1 MKKAVVILYL
11 LISLGSFS
19 QTIYYVKTTGND
31 ANNGTSWATAFKTVQ
46 RALATAIITGDQ
58 IWVAAG
64 VYYPDEGNGMID
76 NDRAVSFSLKNEVAV
91 YGGFAGTESLLSQ
104 RNWTLNTTTLSGDID
119 QVAGNAANSYHVIKN
134 SSVNNTAILDG
145 FTITDGNANVSG
157 NNQGG
162 GIYNANSS
170 PTLTN
175 CIFSANSAFEGGG
188 IYNASSSSYITN
200 CSFTGNIASRD
211 GGAGMYL
218 SGTEST
224 TIINCTFSKN
234 NATGLFS
241 SGGALYIYLSS
252 PIISNCSFATNTA
265 TAGSAIVISSASP
278 TLANC
283 IVWGNGD
290 EIATLSG
297 SPTVSYSIVKGG
309 YAGTGN
315 LDRDPI
321 FVDPA
326 NSNLRLRSC
335 SPAINIGNNAALILN
350 PDLDG
355 NPRIVN
361 TTIDMG
367 AFEFQG
373 SFSPCPTGIY
383 YVRTTGNDANDGL
396 SWATAFKTVQ
406 KALAA
411 PILSDDHQIWV
422 AGGVYYPDE
431 GNGFIDNDRAVS
443 FSLINE
449 VAVYGGFAGTESL
462 LSQRNWTINV
472 TVLSGDIDQV
482 AGNTGNSYH
491 VIKNSSV
498 NNTAILDGFTIT
510 DGNAES
516 STNQL
521 GGGIWNINS
530 SPAISNCIFSL
541 NNAAFEGGGIYNQ
554 SSSSSFTNCSFTGNN
569 AFRDGGG
576 GIYNNNSSLTLT
588 NCNFI
593 SNTAT
598 NGGGILNS
606 NSSTTLLNCDF
617 SGNSTI
623 GLAGIWGGAG
633 IANLSSSSANLTDCN
648 FNNNNSHRLGGGIH
662 SNNSSLTLSGGTFT
676 GNSARNGGGMY
687 NLNSTISVSN
697 CGFSLNSALEG
708 GAVHNLGTDYAFN
721 RCSFTS
727 NTASRDGGGAMY
739 LSGGLTNRIFNCTF
753 SKNNTTD
760 LISQGGALYN
770 YFSSP
775 LISNCSFATNTA
787 TAGGAIVNNNSSPA
801 LANCILWGNGDEI
814 VTLSGSPTVI
824 YSIVK
829 GGYAGTGNLD
839 KDPIFVD
846 PVNNNLRLRSCS
858 PAIDVGNNALTL
870 NPDLD
875 GNTRIINTT
884 VDMGAFEFQGS
895 FSPCP
900 PGIYYVKT
908 TGSDANDGL
917 SWATAFKTVQKA
929 LSAPILSDDHQIWV
943 AAGVYYPDEG
953 NGMIDNDRA
962 VSFSLINEVAV
973 YGGFAGTESLLS
985 QRNWT
990 INVTT
995 LSGDI
1000 DQVIGN
1006 AGNSYHVIKNS
1017 SVNNTA
1023 ILDGFTITGGNAD
1036 GSSNN
1041 QGGGIWNI
1049 NSSPAILNCTLSANT
1064 AFEGGGI
1071 YNQSSSSSFT
1081 NCSFTG
1087 NTATRDGGG
1096 GIYNMSSTLNLT
1108 NCSFTSNTA
1117 TNGGGILNSNS
1128 STTLSNCIF
1137 STNSSSGVIYGGAG
1151 IANLSSSSATLT
1163 DCTFSNNT
1171 SVKDGGGIFCNNS
1184 SITLSGGSITGNNA
1198 HNGGGIY
1205 SINSMMIVSNCSF
1218 SSNSA
1223 LEGGAVYNSSTNYF
1237 FNRCSFTGNTASR
1250 DGGGG
1255 MYLSAGTSNTIINCT
1270 FSKNYTTGSTSKGGA
1285 LYIYSSSPYISNC
1298 SFATNTATG
1307 GGAMIISSATPTL
1320 VNCIVWGN
1328 GDEIAT
1334 LSGSA
1339 TVSYSIVKSG
1349 YAGVGNLN
1357 KDPLFVDATNN
1368 NLRLQ
1373 NCSPA
1378 IDVGNNAASILNP
1391 DLDGN
1396 TRIVNTTVDMGAFE
1410 FQGPVS
1416 LLSITCPGNLNVN
1429 GCSTADIKTSQNSP
1443 SGLSY
1448 STTMITITQ
1457 SAFEAEGGSI
1467 DVNSCPI
1474 ASVSYQD
1481 AIDVANSTATK
1492 TVVNRTFSITDIK
1505 GANQSCIQIITIED
1519 KTAPT
1524 IIINGISANSLWP
1537 PNHTMKEV
1545 TVGITSTD
1553 NCGGSNTCAI
1563 TSVSSNEPE
1572 NGTGDGDLSPDWQMI
1587 APDKVMLRA
1596 ERAGNGDGRIYT
1608 ITITCT
1614 DASGNTATQTTTVRV
1629 SHNITVPQ
1637 SGKPFKIGST
1647 VNFSGEFW
1655 DKPGNKHTAK
1665 WLIDGSAVANGIV
1678 TEPSGNQNGKVTGS
1692 NKFNSA
1698 GVYKLRMNVTDQTG
1712 ITSYA
1717 NTNGDL
1723 DAIVVI
1729 YDPNGGYTYGGGWF
1743 ASPAGALTANAAASG
1758 KASFGFAVNYKN
1770 ATNPKGETQ
1779 FEFKV
1784 GNFEFNA
1791 LNFDYLVVSGAK
1803 AQFRGTGKITGG
1815 QSGIGFIMTVIDGE
1829 FDGTGIDKI
1838 RMKVYNRNT
1847 NAIIY
1852 DNQPGASDADDPI
1865 TAIGANSEIFIQ
1877 ESSVPPPITNKNNE
1891 VISEA
1896 MQVKSL
1902 EIMAYPNPTSNS
1914 FSLTVQSDLN
1924 EKILMQ
1930 VMDMYGRVIETITV
1944 TANSVIRFGD
1954 RYNAGVYFVRVVQG
1968 NEHKELKL
1976 VKLD

>member
-431 GNGFIDNDRAVS
+431 GNGF
-443 FSLINE
+443 
-449 VAVYGGFAGTESL
+449 
-462 LSQRNWTINV
+462 
-472 TVLSGDIDQV
+472 
-482 AGNTGNSYH
+482 
-491 VIKNSSV
+491 
-498 NNTAILDGFTIT
+498 
-510 DGNAES
+510 
-516 STNQL
+516 
-521 GGGIWNINS
+521 
-530 SPAISNCIFSL
+530 
-541 NNAAFEGGGIYNQ
+541 
-554 SSSSSFTNCSFTGNN
+554 
-569 AFRDGGG
+569 
-576 GIYNNNSSLTLT
+576 
-588 NCNFI
+588 
-593 SNTAT
+593 
-598 NGGGILNS
+598 
-606 NSSTTLLNCDF
+606 
-617 SGNSTI
+617 
-623 GLAGIWGGAG
+623 
-633 IANLSSSSANLTDCN
+633 
-648 FNNNNSHRLGGGIH
+648 
-662 SNNSSLTLSGGTFT
+662 
-676 GNSARNGGGMY
+676 
-687 NLNSTISVSN
+687 
-697 CGFSLNSALEG
+697 
-708 GAVHNLGTDYAFN
+708 
-721 RCSFTS
+721 
-727 NTASRDGGGAMY
+727 
-739 LSGGLTNRIFNCTF
+739 
-753 SKNNTTD
+753 
-760 LISQGGALYN
+760 
-770 YFSSP
+770 
-775 LISNCSFATNTA
+775 
-787 TAGGAIVNNNSSPA
+787 
-801 LANCILWGNGDEI
+801 
-814 VTLSGSPTVI
+814 
-824 YSIVK
+824 
-829 GGYAGTGNLD
+829 
-839 KDPIFVD
+839 
-846 PVNNNLRLRSCS
+846 
-858 PAIDVGNNALTL
+858 
-870 NPDLD
+870 
-875 GNTRIINTT
+875 
-884 VDMGAFEFQGS
+884 
-895 FSPCP
+895 
-900 PGIYYVKT
+900 
-908 TGSDANDGL
+908 
-917 SWATAFKTVQKA
+917 
-929 LSAPILSDDHQIWV
+929 
-943 AAGVYYPDEG
+943 
-953 NGMIDNDRA
+953 IDNDRA